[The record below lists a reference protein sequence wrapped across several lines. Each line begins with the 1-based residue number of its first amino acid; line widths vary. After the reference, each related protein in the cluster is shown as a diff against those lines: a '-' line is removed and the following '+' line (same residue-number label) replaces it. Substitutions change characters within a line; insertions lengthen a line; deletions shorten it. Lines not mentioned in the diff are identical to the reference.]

1 MAAGFTSPILLG
13 DGQIQPAQKRKRS
26 HEEVPPVGSWAGFCP
41 GCLAAAYRRQQRRRS
56 TAAQEASPPS
66 SSSRQEASPQAPP
79 PSSPPPQEG
88 GSQEGL
94 IRLTCPMGRLAL
106 ESSPR
111 LPSRWVL
118 PGETWRDEDRFRWR
132 PCARRRA
139 TGERIRRKAE
149 AAQRLRGML
158 QGAARVSQCVAE
170 NPLGWRRERE
180 HYRDQNQQRS
190 HPFEMLRDLQ
200 QPRLLT

>member
-13 DGQIQPAQKRKRS
+13 GGQIQPAQKRKRS
-26 HEEVPPVGSWAGFCP
+26 HEEVPPVGSRAGFCP
-41 GCLAAAYRRQQRRRS
+41 GCLAAAHRRQQRRRS
-56 TAAQEASPPS
+56 SDGEEAPPS
-66 SSSRQEASPQAPP
+66 SSSPQAPQEASP

-94 IRLTCPMGRLAL
+94 SRLTCDGKAGFGVLAKAAFPL
-106 ESSPR
+106 
-111 LPSRWVL
+111 
-118 PGETWRDEDRFRWR
+118 GFAKRDEDRIRWR
-132 PCARRRA
+132 PRARRRA
-139 TGERIRRKAE
+139 ANERIRRKAE
-149 AAQRLRGML
+149 EHSGCEACCRTP
-158 QGAARVSQCVAE
+158 RVSQCVAE

-190 HPFEMLRDLQ
+190 HPFEVPRDLQ

>member
-13 DGQIQPAQKRKRS
+13 GGQIQPAQKRKRS
-26 HEEVPPVGSWAGFCP
+26 HEEVPPVGSRAGFRPC
-41 GCLAAAYRRQQRRRS
+41 CLAADHRRQQRGRS
-56 TAAQEASPPS
+56 SGGEEASPPS
-66 SSSRQEASPQAPP
+66 SSSLPQAPQEASP
-79 PSSPPPQEG
+79 PSSPPSPQEG

-94 IRLTCPMGRLAL
+94 SRLTCPMGRLAL

-111 LPSRWVL
+111 PPSHWVL
-118 PGETWRDEDRFRWR
+118 PGETWRDEDRIRWR

-139 TGERIRRKAE
+139 ANEGIRRKAE
-149 AAQRLRGML
+149 EHSGCEACCRTS
-158 QGAARVSQCVAE
+158 RVSQCVAE

-190 HPFEMLRDLQ
+190 HPFEVPRDLQ

>member
-13 DGQIQPAQKRKRS
+13 GGQIQPAQKRKRS
-26 HEEVPPVGSWAGFCP
+26 HEEVPPVGSRAGFCP
-41 GCLAAAYRRQQRRRS
+41 GCLAAAHRRQQRRRS
-56 TAAQEASPPS
+56 TAAQEAPPPS
-66 SSSRQEASPQAPP
+66 SSPQASP
-79 PSSPPPQEG
+79 PSSPPPPPLPQEG

-94 IRLTCPMGRLAL
+94 SRLTCLMGRLAL

-111 LPSRWVL
+111 PPSHWSL
-118 PGETWRDEDRFRWR
+118 PGETWRDEDRIRWR

-139 TGERIRRKAE
+139 ANERIRRKAE
-149 AAQRLRGML
+149 EHSGCEACCRTS
-158 QGAARVSQCVAE
+158 RVSQCVAE

-190 HPFEMLRDLQ
+190 HPFEMPRDLQ

>member
-13 DGQIQPAQKRKRS
+13 GGQIQPAQKRKRS
-26 HEEVPPVGSWAGFCP
+26 HEEVPPVGSRAGFRPC
-41 GCLAAAYRRQQRRRS
+41 CLAADHRRQQRGRS
-56 TAAQEASPPS
+56 SGGEEASPPS
-66 SSSRQEASPQAPP
+66 SSSPQAPQEASP
-79 PSSPPPQEG
+79 PSSPPSPQEG

-94 IRLTCPMGRLAL
+94 SRLTCPMGRLAL

-111 LPSRWVL
+111 PPSHWVL
-118 PGETWRDEDRFRWR
+118 PGETWRDEDRIRWR

-139 TGERIRRKAE
+139 ANEGRKAE
-149 AAQRLRGML
+149 AAQRLRVCCRTP
-158 QGAARVSQCVAE
+158 RVSQCVAE

-180 HYRDQNQQRS
+180 HYRDQDQQRS
-190 HPFEMLRDLQ
+190 HPFEVPRDLQ